1 MVQTA
6 PDISMSI
13 LALLLLGVLLAG
25 FVGIVILV
33 IALAGKHGGKI
44 AAGLGAFVLLGMIM
58 LCGGLFV
65 VRTSHSQVES
75 ATTLPMAVSSYGGAE
90 YSEEEFKGMS
100 YGGAEYSE
108 TTSTTRAGANS
119 ARKESLVPP
128 NVQKSTAE
136 ISGEVDRPMPV
147 STGRPVGSKL
157 TTEEVT
163 ASTGKT
169 IGQFAGSVYQEFRNQ
184 LKSGKLDLD
193 PSKIIPPGRPSWVEQ
208 EPHWGHDQTYYV
220 AVSSGP
226 YDRGM
231 DCQRALDLEI
241 SRAIDQFAIELTG
254 SDDAPTLIGDD
265 LATIKEAVAAESYQ
279 EELTPSFGVMQQWH
293 SLLKF
298 DPAIQEQIR
307 QFWYAQQRVSR
318 VVYIGTSFLFLLGL
332 MSVFYAGMSLTGK
345 GSRISPALVSAGS
358 VAALCGLIAAGVIFV
373 RSFPML

>member
-1 MVQTA
+1 
-6 PDISMSI
+6 MSI
-13 LALLLLGVLLAG
+13 SPLALLLLGVLFAG
-25 FVGIVILV
+25 FVGIMILL

-44 AAGLGAFVLLGMIM
+44 AAGLGAAVLLGLM
-58 LCGGLFV
+58 LLCSGFWML
-65 VRTSHSQVES
+65 RTSHTTVQS
-75 ATTLPMAVSSYGGAE
+75 ATTLPMEVPA
-90 YSEEEFKGMS
+90 YSEVE
-100 YGGAEYSE
+100 YGE
-108 TTSTTRAGANS
+108 TVARAPIGANS
-119 ARKESLVPP
+119 ARKESLVWPS
-128 NVQKSTAE
+128 VKKTVTE
-136 ISGEVDRPMPV
+136 MSGEIDRPMPV
-147 STGRPVGSKL
+147 SAESHIDSPL
-157 TTEEVT
+157 TPEEVT

-231 DCQRALDLEI
+231 DCRRALDLEI
-241 SRAIDQFAIELTG
+241 SKAIDQFAVELTG

-265 LATIKEAVAAESYQ
+265 LATIKEAVAMESYQ
-279 EELTPSFGVMQQWH
+279 EELTPSFGVMHQWH

-307 QFWYAQQRVSR
+307 QFWYAQQRISR
-318 VVYIGTSFLFLLGL
+318 VVYIGTGFLFLLGL
-332 MSVFYAGMSLTGK
+332 MSIFYAGMSLTGQ

-358 VAALCGLIAAGVIFV
+358 VAALGGLIAAGVIFV